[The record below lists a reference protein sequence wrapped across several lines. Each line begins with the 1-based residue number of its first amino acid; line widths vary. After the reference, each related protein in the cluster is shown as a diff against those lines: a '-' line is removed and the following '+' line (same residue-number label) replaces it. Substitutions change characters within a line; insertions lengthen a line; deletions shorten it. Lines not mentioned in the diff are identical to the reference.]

1 MKEIVERWEKV
12 SERWG
17 LSRERGKVLSFGF

>member
-1 MKEIVERWEKV
+1 MKEINERWEKV

-17 LSRERGKVLSFGF
+17 FPRERGKVLSFEC